1 MNKYELAL
9 IVNAS
14 VDEEARKAT
23 FDQVNE
29 LIARFGGKVVDAGK
43 PEKKK
48 LAYDI
53 QKMDEG
59 VYCFMKIDADAEFP
73 AKLEERLRIQNNV
86 LRYLIVKDG
95 E

>member
-1 MNKYELAL
+1 MTGVQTCAL
-9 IVNAS
+9 PI
-14 VDEEARKAT
+14 

-59 VYCFMKIDADAEFP
+59 VYCFMKIEADAEFP